1 MEAIELKQSLLST
14 IDNIDER
21 NTDLLQKLVAAVK
34 SIIRQNAKERT
45 DDEITPFVQSMKVG
59 VKLPADL
66 DVKALRDEHLK
77 EKYS

>member
-21 NTDLLQKLVAAVK
+21 NTDLQQKLVAAVK

-45 DDEITPFVQSMKVG
+45 DEITPFVQSMKVG

>member
-66 DVKALRDEHLK
+66 DVKTLRDEHLK

>member
-34 SIIRQNAKERT
+34 GIIRQNAKERT
-45 DDEITPFVQSMKVG
+45 DDEITPFVQSMKMG

>member
-45 DDEITPFVQSMKVG
+45 DEITPFVQSMKVG
-59 VKLPADL
+59 VKLPADW

>member
-34 SIIRQNAKERT
+34 GIIRQNAKERT
-45 DDEITPFVQSMKVG
+45 DEIIPFVQSMKVG

-66 DVKALRDEHLK
+66 DVKALRDEQ
-77 EKYS
+77 

>member
-1 MEAIELKQSLLST
+1 MEAIKLKQSLLST

-21 NTDLLQKLVAAVK
+21 NTDLLQKLVK

-45 DDEITPFVQSMKVG
+45 DEITPFVQSMKVG

>member
-34 SIIRQNAKERT
+34 SIIRQNAKECT

-59 VKLPADL
+59 VKLPAYL